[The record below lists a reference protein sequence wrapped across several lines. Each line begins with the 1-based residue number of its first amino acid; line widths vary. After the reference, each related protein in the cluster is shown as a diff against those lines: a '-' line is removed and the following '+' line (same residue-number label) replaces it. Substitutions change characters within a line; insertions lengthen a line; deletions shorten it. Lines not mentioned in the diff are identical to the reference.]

1 MRRTHPEDP
10 SASLFSRL
18 SLPSLFLSGR
28 GRIEFMN
35 PAAEQLLGVS
45 GTNGIGRQLE
55 KVLRIEPRVK
65 TPEILGSVKKS
76 GSWNAECMLET
87 SPGGSVRLIMVA
99 GALDSPGGIPRIVV
113 VLCRQAG
120 ENAIESGWRGLSE
133 NRARYLV
140 ESLGDGIAIVDPLE
154 GFVFANPAAEKIF
167 GVGPGGLQGRNF
179 KEFLGEEALRTL
191 LEETKKRK
199 RGQKSTYEIQIIR
212 EGGNERRIIRL
223 NAVPW
228 NDEKGGYA
236 GAFTTFQDVTEN
248 RRAESELSLERSLL
262 SALMENLP
270 DHIYFKDIESRF
282 VRSSRSQSDAF
293 GLSDASKIIGKSDE
307 DFFSK
312 EHAEKAF
319 KDEQHIMRTGRPI
332 LNMEEKETW
341 PDRPDTWV
349 VTTKMPLRDQKGAI
363 IGTFGISH
371 DITERKLSEER
382 ILNLARF
389 PDQDP
394 HPVMRVTPDGSIIYR
409 NKASE
414 SLVSWRREGVPKVP
428 EQYMGTLTRAWAT
441 GEPQEIE
448 VKEEAM
454 TFVVTFVP
462 FIVAGYVNLYGRNV
476 TEEKSLAEKLT
487 QSQKMEAIGRLAGGI
502 AHDFNNILQV
512 ISGYCEVLKD
522 KLNGEHPLRKDVAEI
537 ARAAQRAATLTAQL
551 LAFSRKQV
559 LSPRVINTR
568 ELVHSME
575 KMLARVIGED
585 VDLRTFLNPETGN
598 VRADPGQIEQVLLNL
613 AVNARDAMPSGGKL
627 TIETDNR
634 RFDETYVREHPGA
647 RAGQYVRITVSDTGV
662 GMTPEAY
669 RHVFEPFFTT
679 KEKGKGTG
687 LGLSTVYGIVKQSDG
702 YINCYSEQ
710 GKGTTFTIYLPL
722 TTEAPEEVLAA
733 SPRTAAVRGKEM
745 ILLVEDDEAV
755 RKFTRDVLEREGYT
769 VIEAAGGEEALSG
782 VSSRNIDVTLLVT
795 DVVMPHMSGKDLARK
810 LEEISPRLKVL
821 FISGYTANA
830 IVHHDILES
839 GLDFM
844 QKPFSSREFLAKV
857 RDILDRQ

>member
-1 MRRTHPEDP
+1 MRRTHSKDP
-10 SASLFSRL
+10 SASLFFQL
-18 SLPSLFLSGR
+18 SLPSLFLSER

-45 GTNGIGRQLE
+45 GANGIGRPLE
-55 KVLRIEPRVK
+55 KVLRTEPRIK
-65 TPEILGSVKKS
+65 ISEILGSLKKS
-76 GSWNAECMLET
+76 GAWKAECALET
-87 SPGGSVRLIMVA
+87 SSGGPVRVIMVA
-99 GALDSPGGIPRIVV
+99 GALELPGGISRLMV

-120 ENAIESGWRGLSE
+120 ENAIESGWRELSE

-140 ESLGDGIAIVDPLE
+140 ENLGDGIAIVDPLE
-154 GFVFANPAAEKIF
+154 GFSFANTAAERIF
-167 GVGPGGLQGRNF
+167 GVRPGGLQGRNL
-179 KEFLGEEALRTL
+179 KEFLGEEALRTV
-191 LEETKKRK
+191 LEETKKRE
-199 RGQKSTYEIQIIR
+199 RGLKSTYEIEIIR
-212 EGGNERRIIRL
+212 EGGKERRIIRL

-228 NDEKGGYA
+228 KDEKDGFG
-236 GAFTTFQDVTEN
+236 GAFATFQDVTES

-262 SALMENLP
+262 SALMQNLP
-270 DHIYFKDIESRF
+270 DHIYFKDTESRF
-282 VRSSRSQSDAF
+282 VRSSKSQSETF
-293 GLSDASKIIGKSDE
+293 GLSNASKIIGKSDE

-319 KDEQHIMRTGRPI
+319 EDEQRIMRTGRPI
-332 LNMEEKETW
+332 VNMEERETW

-349 VTTKMPLRDQKGAI
+349 LTTKMPLRDEKGAI

-371 DITERKLSEER
+371 DITERKQSEER

-389 PDQDP
+389 PDQNP
-394 HPVMRVTPDGSIIYR
+394 HPVMRVTPDGSVIYK
-409 NKASE
+409 NKASD
-414 SLVSWRREGVPKVP
+414 SLASWTREGYTKVP
-428 EQYMGTLTRAWAT
+428 TEYMAALTRAWAT
-441 GEPQEIE
+441 GESLEIE

-454 TFVVTFVP
+454 TFIVTFVP

-476 TEEKSLAEKLT
+476 TEEKSLSEKLT

-522 KLNGEHPLRKDVAEI
+522 KLNGENPLRKDVAEI

-575 KMLARVIGED
+575 KMLVRVIGED

-598 VRADPGQIEQVLLNL
+598 VRADPGQLEQVLLNL

-634 RFDETYVREHPGA
+634 RFDEIYVREHPGA
-647 RAGQYVRITVSDTGV
+647 KAGQYVRITVSDTGV

-722 TTEAPEEVLAA
+722 TTEVPEEALAA
-733 SPRTAAVRGKEM
+733 APRTAAIKGKEM

-769 VIEAAGGEEALSG
+769 VIEATGGEEALSV
-782 VSSRNIDVTLLVT
+782 VSSRNMDVTLLVT
-795 DVVMPHMSGKDLARK
+795 DVVMPRMSGKDLAHK
-810 LEEISPRLKVL
+810 LEEICPQLKVL

-830 IVHHDILES
+830 IVHHDILDS